1 MRFIGM
7 GGWGCWLQR
16 ESSAAKQDTYYK
28 YHKYH
33 IIGSSKP
40 FFRFFTL
47 STLRKLLTTASV
59 CCDQTPSH
67 PVPAPHPGLIPSEE
81 TDTALDE
88 TTCNQAARA
97 ELGGGRIVEAVDFL
111 GGGAFPIDFE
121 RFFGRPLHTRR
132 EFKALNAR
140 FEIGLAGT
148 SFELL
153 GNGF

>member
-33 IIGSSKP
+33 ILGSSKP

-59 CCDQTPSH
+59 CCDQPPSH
-67 PVPAPHPGLIPSEE
+67 PVPAPPPGLIPSEE
-81 TDTALDE
+81 RDTAHTALDE

-97 ELGGGRIVEAVDFL
+97 ELGGGSSVQSAGRSGAVTVSSSASSNST
-111 GGGAFPIDFE
+111 GMA
-121 RFFGRPLHTRR
+121 TY
-132 EFKALNAR
+132 LNATG
-140 FEIGLAGT
+140 GLR
-148 SFELL
+148 
-153 GNGF
+153 